1 MNGNTTI
8 GSLAMQLRHHDIM
21 QESMLQFFQLCPGVQ
36 ITVVWINSYV
46 MSYGFNT
53 RSVLTMAAAKVRL
66 VQMLLSSV
74 IIHLESISLLKEK
87 RRTPLKAFLDAVS
100 NSTTLFESKVAAHLC
115 SGSTEGGLKT
125 QP

>member
-1 MNGNTTI
+1 MNGNTKI

-53 RSVLTMAAAKVRL
+53 RSVLTMAAAKEV
-66 VQMLLSSV
+66 STDAA
-74 IIHLESISLLKEK
+74 IISYNTPGKYFSIE
-87 RRTPLKAFLDAVS
+87 RKAKD
-100 NSTTLFESKVAAHLC
+100 T
-115 SGSTEGGLKT
+115 TEGFS
-125 QP
+125 